1 MSPEELPQFME
12 QLSNL
17 EAKTLDH
24 INNAIM
30 ETAMVQE
37 KKVEEAKNS
46 ISNYAAANTIGELER
61 KFNK

>member
-1 MSPEELPQFME
+1 MSTEELPQFME

-46 ISNYAAANTIGELER
+46 ISNYANANTIEGLVQ

>member
-46 ISNYAAANTIGELER
+46 LCNYAAANTIGELEQ